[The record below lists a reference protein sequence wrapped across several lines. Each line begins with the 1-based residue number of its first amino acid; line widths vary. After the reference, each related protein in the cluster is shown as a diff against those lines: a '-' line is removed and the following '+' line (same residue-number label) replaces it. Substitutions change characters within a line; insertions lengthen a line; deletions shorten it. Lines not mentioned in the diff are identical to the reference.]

1 MLDIVFA
8 VHAINLVN
16 HKLLKA
22 QYSARLAFRR
32 LRPFPLPTPYG
43 EKAMTVNL
51 HSFYH
56 AISDACLADEAR
68 CVNELIED
76 LDSDS
81 ATQQQISTQAAIWI
95 AIIRERY
102 PVPHGV
108 EALLL
113 EYPLSKPEGIALMCL
128 AEALL
133 RIPDTATADQLIRD
147 LLNPLAWERHVAR
160 SDSLFVNAASW
171 GLALSG
177 RWLHAT
183 EIPQGGHSDWLHRLV
198 ANLGEPVLRQ
208 ALKQAMRYLANQ
220 FVLGE
225 TLPTALQR
233 AAHDWQIGTT
243 HSFDMLGEAAL
254 TAADSARY
262 WQAYRDAIAA
272 LREVEVVPGVARPSL
287 SIKLS
292 ALHPR
297 YHSAHK
303 ERLWKDMAP
312 QLCELIETAAADAID
327 VTIDA
332 EEADRLELS
341 LQLFAHVLQQI
352 SPVARAHVGLVVQAY
367 GKRAWP
373 VLKWLEALAQQFSIR
388 IKLRLVK
395 GAYWDSEIKRAQQRG
410 LADYPVFTSK
420 AATDVSYLACAR
432 WLLQRPTQ
440 FFPQFAT
447 HNAVTVAAILQMQ
460 SDTSRFEFQR
470 LQGMGEILYR
480 VVREQYPTLQLRI
493 YAPVG
498 DHHDLLPYLVRRL
511 LENGANTSFMHHL
524 HDNSIAIETLAAHP
538 LQSYSAEKKLPLP
551 AAIWPQRDNSPG
563 IYLHSENFRT
573 EFFAELEHARA
584 KLYCADTTEKN
595 NFSVT
600 NPHNGEQVGFW
611 RASTPGVIDTALQLA
626 CDHQSDWQQTSIET
640 RAALLESYAD
650 LLIENR
656 AELIALMARETGK
669 TLENGIDEIREAI
682 DFCRYYAQQA
692 RTLLSAQ
699 HLPGVVGEHNELHY
713 CARGTFVCISPW
725 NFPLA
730 IFTGQIVAALVTG
743 NAVIAKPAEQATL
756 TAQFAIRLM
765 HKAGIPETIL
775 HCMPGSGEN
784 VGRYLCAHT
793 YVDGIVFTG
802 GWETARSIQQQIA
815 QRTGAMIPFI
825 AETAGINALI
835 ADSSA
840 QPQQLVN
847 DVLRSAFDSAGQRC
861 SALRVLLLPETS
873 ADTIEALL
881 CGAMRELRLGDP
893 LDWSTDI
900 GPVIDANAKA
910 SLLNYLE
917 QYREAIAFQL
927 DVPPAGNFV
936 APTLLRLQRID
947 QLQRE
952 AFGPILH
959 IVRYRESAIDQVVD
973 DINALGYGLT
983 CGIHSRN
990 PHRAQQLSQKLRIG
1004 NIYVN
1009 RDIVGAVVGAQPF
1022 GGCGKSGTGPK
1033 AGGPNYLLRFVA
1045 EKTITTN
1052 IAAIGGDYDLLT
1064 K

>member
-1 MLDIVFA
+1 MTLDPSSA
-8 VHAINLVN
+8 YNAIGAN
-16 HKLLKA
+16 
-22 QYSARLAFRR
+22 
-32 LRPFPLPTPYG
+32 
-43 EKAMTVNL
+43 
-51 HSFYH
+51 
-56 AISDACLADEAR
+56 CLADEND
-68 CVNELIED
+68 CVNELID
-76 LDSDS
+76 YLDTNT
-81 ATQQQISTQAAIWI
+81 ATQQIISAQAATWI
-95 AIIRERY
+95 AAIRERY
-102 PVPHGV
+102 PVPNGV

-133 RIPDTATADQLIRD
+133 RIPDSSTADQLIRD
-147 LLNPLAWERHVAR
+147 LLNPLVWEQHLGH

-183 EIPQGGHSDWLHRLV
+183 DIPHRQHTDWLRRLA
-198 ANLGEPVLRQ
+198 ANLGEPMLRR
-208 ALKQAMRYLANQ
+208 ALKQAMRYLADQ

-225 TLPTALQR
+225 TLPRALQR
-233 AAHDWQIGTT
+233 ATHDWREGAT

-262 WQAYRDAIAA
+262 WQAYRNA
-272 LREVEVVPGVARPSL
+272 LATLCTLDTPPGVMRPSL

-303 ERLWKDMAP
+303 EQLWRELAP
-312 QLCELIETAAADAID
+312 ALCELIEAAATNAID
-327 VTIDA
+327 ITIDA

-341 LQLFAHVLQQI
+341 LQLFAHILQNI
-352 SPVARAHVGLVVQAY
+352 SPVARAHIGLVVQAY

-373 VLKWLEALAQQFSIR
+373 TLKWLEGLAQLFGVR

-420 AATDVSYLACAR
+420 AATDISYLACAR
-432 WLLQRPTQ
+432 WLLQRPAQ

-447 HNAVTVAAILQMQ
+447 HNAVTVAAILHMQ
-460 SDTSRFEFQR
+460 PDTAQLEFQR

-480 VVREQYPTLQLRI
+480 VVREQYPTLQQRI

-498 DHHDLLPYLVRRL
+498 EHHDLLPYLVRRL

-524 HDNSIAIETLAAHP
+524 HDTSIAIETLAAHP
-538 LQSYSAEKKLPLP
+538 LQFYDVNKNLPKP
-551 AAIWPQRDNSPG
+551 SEIWPQRRNSLG
-563 IYLHSENFRT
+563 IYLHSGNFRK
-573 EFFAELEHARA
+573 EFFAELDRFRST
-584 KLYCADTTEKN
+584 LYTANETDTN
-595 NFSVT
+595 NQSNVINPYNGKCIGSWVT
-600 NPHNGEQVGFW
+600 
-611 RASTPGVIDTALQLA
+611 TTTDTIDTALQLA
-626 CDHQSDWQQTSIET
+626 RTHQCEWQQTPIET
-640 RAALLESYAD
+640 RAALLETYAD

-669 TLENGIDEIREAI
+669 TLENSIDEVRESI

-692 RTLLSAQ
+692 RTLLPIQ
-699 HLPGVVGEHNELHY
+699 RLPAVVGEHNELHY

-756 TAQFAIRLM
+756 TAQFAVRLM
-765 HKAGIPETIL
+765 HAAGIPKNIL
-775 HCMPGSGEN
+775 HCVTGSGES
-784 VGRYLCAHT
+784 VGRYLCAHDA
-793 YVDGIVFTG
+793 VDGIVFTG

-815 QRTGAMIPFI
+815 LREGAMIPFI

-840 QPQQLVN
+840 QPQQLVG

-861 SALRVLLLPETS
+861 SALRVLLLPES
-873 ADTIEALL
+873 CANTIEQLL

-900 GPVIDANAKA
+900 GPVIDGDAKIA
-910 SLLNYLE
+910 LSSYLE
-917 QYREAIAFQL
+917 QQRAAIMFQL
-927 DVPPAGNFV
+927 EVPSAGNFI
-936 APTLLRLQRID
+936 PPIIIRLQRIAE
-947 QLQRE
+947 LQHE

-959 IVRYRESAIDQVVD
+959 IVRYRDSAIDQIID

-990 PHRAQQLSQKLRIG
+990 LRHAQQLSQRLRVG
-1004 NIYVN
+1004 NVYLN

-1033 AGGPNYLLRFVA
+1033 AGGPLYLLRFIT